1 MNPFSIVGAT
11 KIERRHVPKE
21 RHRWAIIEDG
31 VVVNVVVAERQPD
44 FLLQGGQ
51 ELVNVDDSPVGPGDM
66 FKDGGFSR
74 PAVAEAA
81 ATVEQK
87 LDELLRAIAE
97 AESID
102 DLKSRVQAQREPA
115 PEPADPPIREPRK
128 G

>member
-1 MNPFSIVGAT
+1 MDEPFSIVGAA

-51 ELVNVDDSPVGPGDM
+51 ELVNVDDNPVGPGDM
-66 FKDGGFSR
+66 FEDGGFSR
-74 PAVAEAA
+74 PAAPEA

-115 PEPADPPIREPRK
+115 PEPADPPTREPRK

>member
-51 ELVNVDDSPVGPGDM
+51 ELVNVDDNPVGPGDM
-66 FKDGGFSR
+66 FEDGGFSR
-74 PAVAEAA
+74 PAVAEA

-115 PEPADPPIREPRK
+115 PEPADPPTREPRK